1 MNLDPMA
8 AVKAMG
14 VNITRQ
20 QPVGQAMDKIRSAY
34 KSGFE
39 GGNYGA
45 EISGKPRLN
54 AYFGGALS
62 QSKQGNIK

>member
-1 MNLDPMA
+1 MNINPLA
-8 AVKAMG
+8 AVKSMG
-14 VNITRQ
+14 FNSIRQ
-20 QPVGQAMDKIRSAY
+20 RPIGQVMDPLRSAY

-54 AYFGGALS
+54 AYFGGSLIRTTP
-62 QSKQGNIK
+62 K